1 MLNKATALYRDFKYQ
16 TYRTR
21 STSENFN
28 FSLFLRAWVSDRLFK
43 LSPMKAS
50 LPWMPYSTIL
60 KLHSVIRKDFNILET
75 GCGGSSLFFLQ
86 RCKTLTSLEHD
97 KKWILELENRISV
110 PNYKNRWS
118 LVLRDLTTEA
128 FNKSPYLDFIKNQKE
143 ETFDL
148 ISIDGRLRSESLK
161 IASSKVKRGGFILL
175 DNSERHQYQKSVAF
189 LNELGW
195 NRKDYE
201 GICYGLEFDS
211 KSTIWQRK

>member
-1 MLNKATALYRDFKYQ
+1 MLGLYKDLRYRR
-16 TYRTR
+16 YRTK

-28 FSLFLRAWVSDRLFK
+28 YSLFLRIWLSDRLFK

-60 KLHSVIRKDFNILET
+60 KLHSVISKDFNILET

-97 KKWILELENRISV
+97 KKWILELENKISC

-128 FNKSPYLDFIKNQKE
+128 INQSPYLDYIKNQKE
-143 ETFDL
+143 EAFDL
-148 ISIDGRLRSESLK
+148 ISIDGRLRSESLT

-175 DNSERHQYQKSVAF
+175 DNSDRHQYQKGVAF

-211 KSTIWQRK
+211 KSTIWQRN

>member
-1 MLNKATALYRDFKYQ
+1 MRWI
-16 TYRTR
+16 
-21 STSENFN
+21 
-28 FSLFLRAWVSDRLFK
+28 FS
-43 LSPMKAS
+43 
-50 LPWMPYSTIL
+50 
-60 KLHSVIRKDFNILET
+60 
-75 GCGGSSLFFLQ
+75 FFLQ

-97 KKWILELENRISV
+97 KKWILELENKISC

-128 FNKSPYLDFIKNQKE
+128 INRSPYLDYIKNQKKE
-143 ETFDL
+143 AFDL

-175 DNSERHQYQKSVAF
+175 DNSDRHQYQKGVAF

-211 KSTIWQRK
+211 KNLQFGKDVENRIFNINLPETCRNSFTNKIHHFIKKLLMNKWILFDGTHFPLM

>member
-1 MLNKATALYRDFKYQ
+1 MRGLYKDLRYRR
-16 TYRTR
+16 YRTK

-28 FSLFLRAWVSDRLFK
+28 YSLFLRIWLSDRLFK

-97 KKWILELENRISV
+97 KKWILELENKISF

-128 FNKSPYLDFIKNQKE
+128 INQSPYLDYIKNQKE
-143 ETFDL
+143 EAFDL

-175 DNSERHQYQKSVAF
+175 DNSDRHQYQKGVAF

-211 KSTIWQRK
+211 KSTIWQRN

>member
-1 MLNKATALYRDFKYQ
+1 MLGLYKDLRYRA
-16 TYRTR
+16 YRTK
-21 STSENFN
+21 STSKN
-28 FSLFLRAWVSDRLFK
+28 FSFSFFLRIWLSDRLFK

-97 KKWILELENRISV
+97 KKWISELENKISCL
-110 PNYKNRWS
+110 NYKNRWS

-128 FNKSPYLDFIKNQKE
+128 LNQSPYLDYIKNQKE
-143 ETFDL
+143 EAFDL

-161 IASSKVKRGGFILL
+161 IASTKVKRGGFILL
-175 DNSERHQYQKSVAF
+175 DNSDRHQYQNGVAF

-211 KSTIWQRK
+211 KSIIWQRN

>member
-1 MLNKATALYRDFKYQ
+1 MVNKALFLYRDLKYRA
-16 TYRTR
+16 YRTK
-21 STSENFN
+21 STDENLN
-28 FSLFLRAWVSDRLFK
+28 FSLFLRIWLSDRLFK

-60 KLHSVIRKDFNILET
+60 KLHSLIRKDFNILET